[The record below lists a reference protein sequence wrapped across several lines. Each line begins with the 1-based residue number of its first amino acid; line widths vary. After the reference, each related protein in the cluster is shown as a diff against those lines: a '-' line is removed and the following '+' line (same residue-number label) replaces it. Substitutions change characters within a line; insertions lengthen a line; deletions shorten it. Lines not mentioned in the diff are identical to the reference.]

1 MSLPVTD
8 ANLHLYAQT
17 MVANIK
23 ERAAWFRTGDVLWP
37 WGKCLMSDCFGRG
50 TTECRVMALAAIG
63 TAEMLV
69 QSI

>member
-23 ERAAWFRTGDVLWP
+23 ERAAWFRTGEVLWP
-37 WGKCLMSDCFGRG
+37 WVSACSVFPLEETG
-50 TTECRVMALAAIG
+50 I
-63 TAEMLV
+63 AEMLV
-69 QSI
+69 QTT

>member
-23 ERAAWFRTGDVLWP
+23 ERAAWFQTGEVLWP
-37 WGKCLMSDCFGRG
+37 WVSAWSVFALGETG
-50 TTECRVMALAAIG
+50 TL
-63 TAEMLV
+63 
-69 QSI
+69 QSVSGWYLLQ